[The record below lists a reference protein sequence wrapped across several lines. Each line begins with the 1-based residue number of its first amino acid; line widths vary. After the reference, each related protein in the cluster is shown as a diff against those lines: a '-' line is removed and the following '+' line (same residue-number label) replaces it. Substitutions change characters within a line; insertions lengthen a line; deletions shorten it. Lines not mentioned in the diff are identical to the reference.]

1 MNVDRQAVIEIANGV
16 QRRYPFGF
24 QRAQQ
29 RATVWLTRNAHAGQV
44 ESQASQIGAVHV
56 DNDVLAPI
64 RRQCVKPGAEMR
76 KGAEHIAD
84 ALAP

>member
-29 RATVWLTRNAHAGQV
+29 RATVRLTRNAHAGQV
-44 ESQASQIGAVHV
+44 DQASQIGEVHV
-56 DNDVLAPI
+56 YNDVLAPI
-64 RRQCVKPGAEMR
+64 RRQCVQPGAEMR